1 MTKQIIPVCNEK
13 ADNESLQN
21 EGKKLESYRSVRENL
36 RTTEWLSL
44 AGASGDHLIPA
55 SAHGK
60 VNHNRLLRSVFI

>member
-44 AGASGDHLIPA
+44 AGASGDRLIPA